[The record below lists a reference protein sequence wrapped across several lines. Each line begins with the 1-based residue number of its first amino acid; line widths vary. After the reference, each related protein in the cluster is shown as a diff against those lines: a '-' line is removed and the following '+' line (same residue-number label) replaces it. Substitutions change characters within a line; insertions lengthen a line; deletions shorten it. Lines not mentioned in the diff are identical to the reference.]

1 MTFASPIALWAL
13 LLVPLAVIGY
23 LLFERRRVRESA
35 RFVSPALL
43 PNVVDRV
50 PGWRRHLPIALLLLA
65 VTSFLFGFA
74 RPHATIS
81 VRSQEATVVLAI
93 DTSRSM
99 GATDVA
105 PSRLAAA
112 QSVAHRF
119 VAGLPSK
126 YRVSVISFSTRA
138 QVVAA
143 PTTDR
148 QFAESAI
155 DALRVGQGT
164 ALGDGIANA
173 LQVADGQPPG
183 AKPRPG
189 QRPVPAAILIL
200 SDGASDGGKVTLP
213 VAIQR
218 ARAAK
223 VPVFTGLFGTQSGI
237 VQVPLVGG
245 YIQRIEV
252 PPNATALQR
261 AATQTGGRAFVSPTQ
276 TQLAAVYRNLGSR
289 LGHSRKDEEITV
301 AFAALGAFL
310 LIVGCGLSSLWFRRI
325 P

>member
-1 MTFASPIALWAL
+1 
-13 LLVPLAVIGY
+13 
-23 LLFERRRVRESA
+23 
-35 RFVSPALL
+35 
-43 PNVVDRV
+43 
-50 PGWRRHLPIALLLLA
+50 
-65 VTSFLFGFA
+65 
-74 RPHATIS
+74 
-81 VRSQEATVVLAI
+81 
-93 DTSRSM
+93 
-99 GATDVA
+99 
-105 PSRLAAA
+105 
-112 QSVAHRF
+112 
-119 VAGLPSK
+119 
-126 YRVSVISFSTRA
+126 
-138 QVVAA
+138 
-143 PTTDR
+143 
-148 QFAESAI
+148 
-155 DALRVGQGT
+155 
-164 ALGDGIANA
+164 
-173 LQVADGQPPG
+173 
-183 AKPRPG
+183 
-189 QRPVPAAILIL
+189 VPAAILIL